1 MTEAERIDYLVRTLE
16 KGSSTDFGNKIGASK
31 AVVSRMRKGTIGI
44 RSKID
49 GIIAA
54 YPSVSRDWLNTG
66 EGYPGDLTTD
76 LVKAHYEHELKR
88 AHAVIDQLLKQL
100 KEKDETI
107 ECLQNACK
115 QN

>member
-16 KGSSTDFGNKIGASK
+16 KGSSTDFGNKIGVSK

-100 KEKDETI
+100 KEKEGLLND
-107 ECLQNACK
+107 LQGKMN
-115 QN
+115 Q